1 MGLATVY
8 TRACSGVDSPQV
20 TVEVHLSGG
29 LPKVQIV
36 GMPKKAVTEA
46 RDRVRAAL
54 MTSGFQFPV
63 RVITVALAP
72 AELPKDG
79 GGFDL
84 PIALGI
90 IAASRQLKAERLEDT
105 EFLGELSLGGELRP
119 VRGALPAAIRAR
131 EAGRTLVLPGANG
144 PEVALLQDG
153 NFLCADSLGEVA
165 AWMCG
170 QAELQ
175 RPQRSETVTE
185 RPAADLAD
193 VAGQYRARRALEVA
207 AAGGHNILFTG
218 PPGTGKTMLASRL
231 PGILPRMSEAEAL
244 ETAAIHSVSRMGV
257 DPARWRQRP
266 FRAPHHTTSAVALV
280 GGGSHPRPGEISLAH
295 NGVLFLDELPEFS
308 RSVLEVLR
316 EPLESRRIHISRAA
330 AQAEFPA
337 DFQLAC
343 AMNPCPCGQ
352 GGDRS
357 GTCNCSAEQVHRYRS
372 RLSGPLLDRIDI
384 QLEVP
389 RPPPEAMRPGQQP
402 GESTQAVRER
412 VEAARAIQLERRGM
426 TNARLDPDGLAQV
439 CQLPGPLWN
448 TLQKAAERFHL
459 SPRACHRILKVSR
472 TIADLNHHQDIK
484 QEDLLEAI
492 DLRRAGSPA
501 APD

>member
-1 MGLATVY
+1 MGLAQIY
-8 TRACSGVDSPQV
+8 TRACSGIDSPQV

-46 RDRVRAAL
+46 RDRVRAAM

-79 GGFDL
+79 GCFDL

-90 IAASRQLKAERLEDT
+90 IAASKQVKAERLDDT
-105 EFLGELSLGGELRP
+105 EFLGELSLGGNLRP

-131 EAGRTLVLPGANG
+131 EAGRTLVLPSANG

-153 NFLCADSLGEVA
+153 KFLCADSLTEVV
-165 AWMCG
+165 AWMTG
-170 QAELQ
+170 QAELHQ
-175 RPQRSETVTE
+175 PERCATVTE
-185 RPAADLAD
+185 RHVADLAD
-193 VAGQYRARRALEVA
+193 VAGQHRARRALEVA
-207 AAGGHNILFTG
+207 AAGGHNILFSG

-231 PGILPRMSEAEAL
+231 PGILPRMNEAEAL
-244 ETAAIHSVSRMGV
+244 ETAAIHSVSRQGV
-257 DPARWRQRP
+257 DPSRWRQRP

-280 GGGSHPRPGEISLAH
+280 GGGGYPRPGEISLAH

-352 GGDRS
+352 SGDRAGS
-357 GTCNCSAEQVHRYRS
+357 CNCSAEQIHRYRS

-389 RPPPEAMRPGQQP
+389 RPPPEALRPGQQP
-402 GESTQAVRER
+402 GESTQLVRAR
-412 VEAARAIQLERRGM
+412 VEAARMIQHERTGT
-426 TNARLDPDGLAQV
+426 TNARLDAGGLAQV
-439 CQLPGPLWN
+439 CKLPGRLWN
-448 TLQKAAERFHL
+448 ILQKAADRFHL

-472 TIADLNHHQDIK
+472 TVADLNGNTEITLD
-484 QEDLLEAI
+484 DLLEAI
-492 DLRRAGSPA
+492 ELRRAGSSIMQ
-501 APD
+501 D